1 MRNVVQAVIGA
12 VALVTAVAAADPAY
26 VGKWKFN
33 TSKSSLTGDSV
44 TIENSAGGTW
54 HFNSQG
60 FAYSFKL
67 DGKPNPTPDG
77 GTTAWTATSAT
88 VWDVSNK
95 IKDKVTS
102 TYHLVL
108 NGDVLAVS
116 GKSMKSDGGSMDF
129 SSTYKR
135 VSGGPGFAGKWRSS
149 EVKAPANTLEIAPSG
164 ANGVTMKDDGG
175 PICNAQFD
183 GKDSP
188 ALGRMAGS
196 SYTYVLKKL
205 QGSSFEVT
213 TKVGGKPFDVEVYAV
228 SADGKMLTISG
239 TPSDAKDEPY
249 KLVFDRQ

>member
-1 MRNVVQAVIGA
+1 MRNLVQTLIGA
-12 VALVTAVAAADPAY
+12 IALAIVVAAADPAY

-33 TSKSSLTGDSV
+33 ATKSSLAGDTV
-44 TIENSAGGTW
+44 TIENSSGGAW

-67 DGKPNPTPDG
+67 DGKPNPMPDG
-77 GTTAWTATSAT
+77 GTTAWTATSTT
-88 VWDVSNK
+88 VWDVTNK
-95 IKDKVTS
+95 MKDKVTT
-102 TYHLVL
+102 TYHLAL
-108 NGDVLAVS
+108 NGDVLSVS
-116 GKSMKSDGGSMDF
+116 GKSMKPEGGSMDF

-135 VSGGPGFAGKWRSS
+135 VSGGPGFAGKWRSA
-149 EVKAPANTLEIAPSG
+149 EVKAPATTLEIAPSG
-164 ANGVTMKDDGG
+164 ANGVTMRDDAG

-196 SYTYVLKKL
+196 SYTYALKKL
-205 QGSSFEVT
+205 PNSFEMT
-213 TKVGGKPFDVEVYAV
+213 TKVAGKPLYVEVYAV

-249 KLVFDRQ
+249 KVVFDRQ